1 MATIDI
7 KTAAI
12 ILDRA
17 FTEASPAND
26 KTGML
31 IDKVLHGNHK
41 TYRYILVTALLAKAT
56 NEEINPLS
64 LQKGDGN
71 NGKYDARTLC
81 HKAIVPFETLKLP
94 GCLGG
99 SNEPF
104 LNKPARFPMLS
115 TSNAVR
121 KGNDLLTLT
130 NLISILSGI
139 GDSATAYHY
148 LKSALFTM
156 REISKEYVSIFSIG
170 DTLIDLSRLSQI
182 VLDYIYAMA
191 EHTLEGET
199 CPLIVAQME
208 QMYLGKDYKV
218 MPHKVNESGTSSKEV
233 GDIDIYDKN
242 GSHAYSIEVKD
253 KDFSAQDVAH
263 AISKFKQ
270 AGLTTSLFIY
280 GKKASFDKESA
291 YALLKKAG
299 REGHYCCLIS
309 ILHYSKL
316 RISEIKSITVH
327 DFVDGMLKFA
337 RLINAKEDTVSTVK
351 QIASKIS

>member
-1 MATIDI
+1 MCLKAASQFFTQDFSADNMATIDI

-31 IDKVLHGNHK
+31 IDKVLHGNH
-41 TYRYILVTALLAKAT
+41 
-56 NEEINPLS
+56 
-64 LQKGDGN
+64 
-71 NGKYDARTLC
+71 
-81 HKAIVPFETLKLP
+81 
-94 GCLGG
+94 
-99 SNEPF
+99 
-104 LNKPARFPMLS
+104 
-115 TSNAVR
+115 
-121 KGNDLLTLT
+121 
-130 NLISILSGI
+130 
-139 GDSATAYHY
+139 
-148 LKSALFTM
+148 
-156 REISKEYVSIFSIG
+156 
-170 DTLIDLSRLSQI
+170 
-182 VLDYIYAMA
+182 
-191 EHTLEGET
+191 
-199 CPLIVAQME
+199 
-208 QMYLGKDYKV
+208 
-218 MPHKVNESGTSSKEV
+218 
-233 GDIDIYDKN
+233 KN

-280 GKKASFDKESA
+280 GKKASFDKESV